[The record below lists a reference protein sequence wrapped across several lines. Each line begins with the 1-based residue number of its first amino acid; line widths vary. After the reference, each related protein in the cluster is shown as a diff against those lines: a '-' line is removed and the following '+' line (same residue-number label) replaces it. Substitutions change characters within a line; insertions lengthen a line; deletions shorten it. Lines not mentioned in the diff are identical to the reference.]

1 MCCTKSQGRRRFSS
15 AEREAEFKQDIVACQ
30 EECSIYCGMRIA
42 RADRFLGLETALI
55 SYRNSTGTGGSPSGS
70 IDWFGSKHSLAGSCR
85 VLPWDAKSAG
95 HGLGTSRSH
104 ATFQLSAAALQ

>member
-42 RADRFLGLETALI
+42 RADRFLGLETALV
-55 SYRNSTGTGGSPSGS
+55 
-70 IDWFGSKHSLAGSCR
+70 SCR
-85 VLPWDAKSAG
+85 SSADGSGVPAVPLIGLVPNILLQGSAIWLPNPPVMD
-95 HGLGTSRSH
+95 
-104 ATFQLSAAALQ
+104 